1 MPEPTTVQDA
11 GRLGGQA
18 RAARMTPEER
28 SEGARRA
35 ATARWSRY
43 ILQTREG
50 GEWTSDGLGDGNI
63 PGTLAETRGSLEACL
78 TLIPTDPSW
87 AAEYRIVRL
96 DAAGE
101 VAEVVE
107 YHDASRV
114 Q

>member
-1 MPEPTTVQDA
+1 MVQDA

-18 RAARMTPEER
+18 RAARMTPAQR

-35 ATARWSRY
+35 AVARWSRY
-43 ILQTREG
+43 VLQTRQSGAWNG
-50 GEWTSDGLGDGNI
+50 GWTDDGLGDGNT

-78 TLIPTDPSW
+78 ALIPTDPSW